1 MRTICRRCGS
11 AAYPLTPVGY
21 CYLCFSRFGST
32 TQIAMLLMAYNPYLS
47 IEELQHCL
55 GFDTRATTEMIC
67 NPVRALLD
75 EEIKQD
81 GLVLQ
86 DRRIHTRKR
95 VICATVHLRHLG
107 ATVGAVKINEEM
119 RPVYVVP
126 GTNSR
131 QWATSESHALHLGK
145 RRR

>member
-11 AAYPLTPVGY
+11 AHYPLTPVGY
-21 CYLCFSRFGST
+21 CYLCFSRFGSA
-32 TQIAMLLMAYNPYLS
+32 TQVAMLLMAYNPYLT
-47 IEELQHCL
+47 IKELQHCL
-55 GFDTRATTEMIC
+55 GFDNQATTEMIC
-67 NPVRALLD
+67 KPVWALLD
-75 EEIKQD
+75 EEVKQD

-86 DRRIHTRKR
+86 DRRIHTRNS
-95 VICATVHLRHLG
+95 VIFGTVHLRHLG

-131 QWATSESHALHLGK
+131 DWATSESYARYLAK
-145 RRR
+145 RRV